1 MSNNIAETARP
12 LAKGVFKISEEDGQ
26 IRLVISRCRACG
38 AESFPARNVRCAAC
52 SSPELAQAET
62 PTAGTLY
69 SWTVAPRGGVP
80 DSSQPL
86 VVGMVNLASG
96 LSVQGI
102 MAEEPEGLSIDAK
115 VTGCVVEHGTDD
127 DGATLIGYA
136 FRLAT
141 DEEATS

>member
-1 MSNNIAETARP
+1 
-12 LAKGVFKISEEDGQ
+12 
-26 IRLVISRCRACG
+26 
-38 AESFPARNVRCAAC
+38 
-52 SSPELAQAET
+52 
-62 PTAGTLY
+62 
-69 SWTVAPRGGVP
+69 
-80 DSSQPL
+80 
-86 VVGMVNLASG
+86 MVNLASG